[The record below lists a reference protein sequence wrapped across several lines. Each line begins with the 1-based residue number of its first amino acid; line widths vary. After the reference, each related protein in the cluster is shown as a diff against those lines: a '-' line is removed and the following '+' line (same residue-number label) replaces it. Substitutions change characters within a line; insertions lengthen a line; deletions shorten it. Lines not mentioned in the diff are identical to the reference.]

1 MQNQKPLILIVD
13 DVPENIQVLLQILE
27 NEKYRFA
34 IATNA
39 ADTFKS
45 IDAEKPDLILL
56 DIILPDISGYEICKQ
71 LKDDPATE
79 DIPIIFLTVLDEMEN
94 VLKGFSL
101 GAVDYVTK
109 PFNEHEVLARV
120 NTQLR
125 LQQANHKLKE
135 LNKTKDKLFSVIAHE
150 IRNPFSN
157 IINFSEIML
166 ENIDNSDKEN
176 LKKIL
181 TGIREDSL
189 KSFEMLENLLM
200 WSRSQL
206 KSNIQINMQ
215 PILLKEVVDG
225 VLAFNKDII
234 AKKNLTIK
242 NSVARDTMIFADMN
256 LTGTIVR
263 NLISNA
269 IKFTS
274 DGEIDLYD
282 KNTNDYVDF
291 FVQDTGTGIPTENLD
306 KIFDLNYF
314 TTKGTSNESGTGLG
328 LIITKEF
335 IEQNNGTI
343 TVESKPGKGSIF
355 KVKFLKVN

>member
-39 ADTFKS
+39 ADAFKS
-45 IDAEKPDLILL
+45 IDAEKPDLVLL
-56 DIILPDISGYEICKQ
+56 DIILPDISGYEICKK
-71 LKDDPATE
+71 LKDDSETE
-79 DIPIIFLTVLDEMEN
+79 DIPVIFLTVLDEMEN
-94 VLKGFSL
+94 VLKGFRL

-120 NTQLR
+120 NTQLK
-125 LQQANHKLKE
+125 LQQANRKLKE

-150 IRNPFSN
+150 IRNPFAN
-157 IINFSEIML
+157 IINFSEILL
-166 ENIDNSDKEN
+166 ENLDNSNKEN
-176 LKKIL
+176 LRNIL
-181 TGIREDSL
+181 MGIREDSL

-206 KSNIQINMQ
+206 KSNIRVNMQ

-225 VLAFNKDII
+225 VLAFNKEII
-234 AKKNLTIK
+234 EKKNLTIK
-242 NSVARDTMIFADMN
+242 NNVGDDVMIFADMN
-256 LTGTIVR
+256 LTTTIVR

-282 KNTNDYVDF
+282 KNANEYVEF
-291 FVQDTGTGIPTENLD
+291 FVKDTGTGILPENLD

-314 TTKGTSNESGTGLG
+314 TTKGTLNERGTGLG

-343 TVESKPGKGSIF
+343 TVESQPGKGSVF
-355 KVKFLKVN
+355 MVKFLKVN